1 MRAALGW
8 DQQLRCRAIL
18 YCAQATAAPTA
29 DHAGLGGGRADT
41 RASKTVQ
48 LDVNE
53 ALALSR
59 PAAAPA
65 AQTAAAPTAS
75 RPAAAGAAA
84 DGGTAPKR
92 RKKCAF

>member
-1 MRAALGW
+1 M
-8 DQQLRCRAIL
+8 
-18 YCAQATAAPTA
+18 
-29 DHAGLGGGRADT
+29 

-65 AQTAAAPTAS
+65 AQTAAAATGS
-75 RPAAAGAAA
+75 RPAAAAQGAGAAT

-92 RKKCAF
+92 RKKCALQGQCQW